1 MGCGASSSPE
11 ERIPSGGEEEIGE
24 EEVGEEE
31 DIAEKVEEVA
41 DVNNNGH
48 RPKTSNPN
56 NDRYTHL

>member
-11 ERIPSGGEEEIGE
+11 ERIPTGGEGETGETGE

-31 DIAEKVEEVA
+31 DITENMEELE

-48 RPKTSNPN
+48 RPKTSNPK
-56 NDRYTHL
+56 NDR

>member
-11 ERIPSGGEEEIGE
+11 ERIPTGGEGETGETGE
-24 EEVGEEE
+24 ERVGEEE
-31 DIAEKVEEVA
+31 DIGGVE

-56 NDRYTHL
+56 NDR